1 LNKKTKIYQAKS
13 IITMNS
19 YLPRATHVAVREG
32 KILGVGNLDQLSGWG
47 EHTLDTRFADKVLM
61 PGFVE
66 GHCHAPEGQI
76 WDYTY
81 LGYFERHDP
90 EGNLHSKLRN
100 MNEVLER
107 LRQVDENMNDQ
118 EKPLF
123 AWGFD
128 PIYYNSERM
137 TVKDLDS
144 VSTTR
149 CIIIMHTSGHLLNV
163 NSLVLQRAGID
174 SSTEVH
180 GVFKDEKGNPTGELI
195 SMATHYIIQ
204 KVAGLPFFNSM
215 DSRGFWR
222 FSAMARRV
230 GVTTATDLA
239 ARFDEETLAAYQ
251 EVTSQ
256 HDFPL
261 RIVPAMRIQEMPI
274 QEGIAKIR
282 KLVQSNSDKLH
293 FGLCKIIADGSIQ
306 GFTAR
311 LKWPGYYNG
320 SPEGAWYI
328 PPESLEK
335 MINSYHAEG
344 MHLHIHTN
352 GDEATEVT
360 ISALESALANNPRS
374 DHRHTLQHC
383 QMAEE
388 AHFRRMAR
396 LDICANLFSNH
407 IFYWGDQHLEQ
418 TMGPDRAARMD
429 AAATA
434 KRQGVNFSIHSDAP
448 VTPLGPLFTA
458 WCAVNR
464 QTASGLILGEHEKIS
479 VEEALHA
486 ITIGAAYTIK
496 LDHIVGS
503 IESGKF
509 ADFAVLEDN
518 PYEIAPEQLNKV
530 RVWGT
535 VVGGT
540 PFPAV

>member
-1 LNKKTKIYQAKS
+1 MNKKTKIYQSKT

-19 YLPRATHVAVREG
+19 YLPQATHVAVREG

-66 GHCHAPEGQI
+66 GHCHASEGQI
-76 WDYTY
+76 WEDTY

-90 EGNLHSKLRN
+90 EGNLHSKLHN
-100 MNEVLER
+100 MDEVLER
-107 LRQVDENMNDQ
+107 LRKVDESMDD
-118 EKPLF
+118 EEEPLF

-174 SSTEVH
+174 SSTEIN
-180 GVFKDEKGNPTGELI
+180 GVFKDEEGKPTGELI

-204 KVAGLPFFNSM
+204 KIVGIPFFNSM
-215 DSRGFWR
+215 DSLAFWR
-222 FSAMARRV
+222 FSAMARRA
-230 GVTTATDLA
+230 GVTTATDLLA
-239 ARFDEETLAAYQ
+239 SYDKETLAACK
-251 EVTSQ
+251 EVTSRQ
-256 HDFPL
+256 DFPL
-261 RIVPAMRIQEMPI
+261 RIVPAMLIQEMPI
-274 QEGIAKIR
+274 QEGISKIR
-282 KLVQSNSDKLH
+282 ELMQNNSEKLY

-320 SPEGAWYI
+320 SPEGTWYI

-335 MINSYHAEG
+335 MIDAYHAEG
-344 MHLHIHTN
+344 IQLHIHTN

-360 ISALESALANNPRS
+360 IGVLESALVNNPCS

-396 LDICANLFSNH
+396 LGICANLFANH

-434 KRQGVNFSIHSDAP
+434 KRLGVNCSIHSDAP

-464 QTASGLILGEHEKIS
+464 QTASGRILGEHEKIF
-479 VEEALHA
+479 VEDALHA

-496 LDHIVGS
+496 LDHLVGS
-503 IESGKF
+503 IECGKF
-509 ADFAVLEDN
+509 ADFAVLEDT
-518 PYEIAPEQLNKV
+518 PYETHPEYLKDV
-530 RVWGT
+530 GVWGT
-535 VVGGT
+535 VVGGI
-540 PFPAV
+540 PYPAE

>member
-1 LNKKTKIYQAKS
+1 
-13 IITMNS
+13 MNS
-19 YLPRATHVAVREG
+19 YLPKATHVAVREG

-47 EHTLDTRFADKVLM
+47 EHTLDTLFADKVLM

-76 WDYTY
+76 WNYTY

-204 KVAGLPFFNSM
+204 KVAGMPFFNSM
-215 DSRGFWR
+215 DTRGFWR

-320 SPEGAWYI
+320 SPEGVWYI

-335 MINSYHAEG
+335 MINAYHAEG

-464 QTASGLILGEHEKIS
+464 QTASGLILGELEKIS

-496 LDHIVGS
+496 LDHLVGS